1 MSGRKAELNKLKR
14 GQKKFV
20 KEQEKLLEQTNLL
33 GICDGNTKVVN
44 RTASPASKRYP
55 QPPIKAVYNNRVV
68 FGAGV
73 VTGLVIGI
81 WVSMF
86 LCNFIPMVLS

>member
-1 MSGRKAELNKLKR
+1 MSDAEKSRRERL
-14 GQKKFV
+14 
-20 KEQEKLLEQTNLL
+20 
-33 GICDGNTKVVN
+33 CDGIGKVVE
-44 RTASPASKRYP
+44 RKVTQTSMRVP
-55 QPPIKAVYNNRVV
+55 QPAIRPVYNNRVV

>member
-1 MSGRKAELNKLKR
+1 MSAE
-14 GQKKFV
+14 KKV
-20 KEQEKLLEQTNLL
+20 R
-33 GICDGNTKVVN
+33 VVSGKI
-44 RTASPASKRYP
+44 RSTRWTAVCP
-55 QPPIKAVYNNRVV
+55 QPSARPVYNNRVV

-73 VTGLVIGI
+73 ATGFVIGI